1 MKAWSPCG
9 PFLEAAGRSSEVYFC
24 QSWQHPENQL
34 VDRWQT
40 KAFQSCLAQEKE
52 PFEELLNLTWPSAQ
66 AFYQLFKSS
75 DEIFEILK
83 KQDLV
88 LGCLLA
94 WHKTTQE
101 VNIENKKQILR
112 INFFNFT
119 FVSLLF
125 STSRW
130 QPVATPPPQ
139 TGLWEAAAH
148 LSAAVNQP
156 REPHLHSI
164 SVGWGSVVHGDA
176 TDQHT
181 GDKSKRK

>member
-101 VNIENKKQILR
+101 VNIENKKTNSVYQFFQFHICVFTVFYLKMTACCHSPSSNRPMRSCRSPLSRCQSTTRTPPSLHFCWLR
-112 INFFNFT
+112 VCRPWRRYWPT
-119 FVSLLF
+119 Y
-125 STSRW
+125 RW
-130 QPVATPPPQ
+130 Q
-139 TGLWEAAAH
+139 E
-148 LSAAVNQP
+148 
-156 REPHLHSI
+156 
-164 SVGWGSVVHGDA
+164 
-176 TDQHT
+176 
-181 GDKSKRK
+181 